1 LEFFRQVSQRKK
13 IIGTAEF
20 LNNIQQ
26 ILSSTKSTLS
36 DVSQLLNLNY
46 TLEIYTWLCSKK
58 VTYIQEIFGNLNDYL
73 NKVNVFLKN
82 LG

>member
-1 LEFFRQVSQRKK
+1 MGSFRQVSQGKK

-36 DVSQLLNLNY
+36 DVSQLLNLDY
-46 TLEIYTWLCSKK
+46 TLEMYTWLCSKK
-58 VTYIQEIFGNLNDYL
+58 VTYTQEIFGYLNDWISWITF
-73 NKVNVFLKN
+73 KKI
-82 LG
+82 